1 MELVKRSIIS
11 SARCVAALSRRCVS
25 SASAGT
31 GVSAA
36 DKDNTKNASLD
47 SPRAG
52 EGEGG
57 GEGGE
62 WERHVV
68 SGLQPTGALHVGNY
82 FGALRRCVREQDS
95 GAPLTLFIAD
105 LHALTTQHESGVKG
119 AALQEQILELTAL
132 ALAAGV
138 DPSRTT
144 LFQQSSV
151 PRHAELCWLLAC
163 LCTQA
168 RLFHLPQYKE
178 KAAKV
183 SKGGGAGEGE
193 QVPLG
198 LLLYPVL
205 QAADVLLYRATHVPV
220 GADQQQH
227 IQLAAQLARTF
238 THRYGRA
245 FPVPRA
251 MLPDDGSDRIL
262 SLRDPSRKMSK
273 SDRDKRAAILLTDD
287 DATISDKIRKAVTD
301 CEPRVTWA
309 PHARPGVANLITLH
323 CLASDKLPEEVVEES
338 DGISTAMYK
347 KVVAEALCAALRP
360 VRERAASLRRRPRL
374 LRDVLALGAAR
385 ARHRADRTY
394 EHVARLA
401 GLAPAPHRDP
411 TVHAVK
417 LPPAPSKQKTRAKVA
432 AR

>member
-1 MELVKRSIIS
+1 MATLG
-11 SARCVAALSRRCVS
+11 RRCTS
-25 SASAGT
+25 SASA
-31 GVSAA
+31 SATE
-36 DKDNTKNASLD
+36 KDHSINASLD
-47 SPRAG
+47 RPRVG
-52 EGEGG
+52 EGE

-68 SGLQPTGALHVGNY
+68 SGIQPTGALHVGNY
-82 FGALRRCVREQDS
+82 FGALRRCVRAQDD

-119 AALQEQILELTAL
+119 AALQEHILELTAL
-132 ALAAGV
+132 SLAAGI
-138 DPSRTT
+138 DPSRAT
-144 LFQQSSV
+144 LFQQSAV

-183 SKGGGAGEGE
+183 AKGGGAGEGE

-227 IQLAAQLARTF
+227 IQLAALLARTF
-238 THRYGRA
+238 AHRYGRA

-262 SLRDPSRKMSK
+262 SLRDPTRKMSK

-287 DATISDKIRKAVTD
+287 DATIADKIRKAVTD

-309 PHARPGVANLITLH
+309 PDARPGVANLITLH
-323 CLASDKLPEEVVEES
+323 CLAADKLPEEVVEES
-338 DGISTAMYK
+338 DGITTAMYK
-347 KVVAEALCAALRP
+347 KVVTEALCTALRP
-360 VRERAASLRRRPRL
+360 VRERAAELRRKPRL
-374 LRDVLALGAAR
+374 LRDVLAVGAAR
-385 ARHRADRTY
+385 ARERADHTY
-394 EHVARLA
+394 ELVSRLA
-401 GLAPAPHRDP
+401 GLTPARSDSEP
-411 TVHAVK
+411 VIHAVK
-417 LPPAPSKQKTRAKVA
+417 LPPAPAAAKAKQKARSKVA